1 MKKIFILLLVA
12 LMLVSMFACKKTNDE
27 MLPEFEVVET
37 RPPETQ
43 PPVETI
49 TPEETEPPVVEATP
63 EVPEVQYVSKEF
75 ICMNSSLTSKD
86 FDGIDFDKF
95 VALYELTE
103 ESFADGVKPGFFEA
117 LLSGYKLTLAIVN
130 GEVDTE
136 PTPEVVEP
144 TNEPI
149 ETEEP
154 DPTATAIPNN
164 QQTVTQPT
172 KAPTAVPTQKPTSV
186 PTQKPT
192 SAPTQKP
199 TAAPTQKPTQAPT
212 QKPTST
218 PTSKPTAVP
227 TATPIQYE
235 NPITITN
242 LIVSEL
248 DNGNASVQVHFSHKS
263 GERYKIFRKTTGS
276 YTVVADITTNSFIE
290 DSHDWWTDKTVE
302 WNKEYYYYV
311 MHYSKDGKT
320 ALSDKY
326 NERTVKTFFD
336 AYSINNISYNA
347 SNSVITITWT
357 GGGKYFR
364 VFRKVGNGSWERAYD
379 YSVDKGNTDSQGLG
393 LANQAH
399 YSFYDKVDKVPGT
412 YKYAV
417 RRITKDGKTYISD
430 DGVPKSFTID
440 VSMLKE
446 TEESV
451 KIETVKPVATGS
463 TSTKKIKVT
472 FVSEPGEVYAVFK
485 KCSSQTYQ
493 WKDGRTPIVG
503 EDKYINNGWSEPTL
517 ITATSNKTDYSETIN
532 TLLYSHDTTF
542 TYTVAHVAKDKS
554 VYLSKYNGKGT
565 SIALSEGF
573 GGNPVEIAEGEELF
587 GTFDNEAA
595 AKECANLYRIKF
607 VKFQYATATFTLK
620 DGETRTL
627 QQIINEG
634 KTNGWPLIEINYVS
648 HIG

>member
-49 TPEETEPPVVEATP
+49 TPEETEPPVVEGTP
-63 EVPEVQYVSKEF
+63 EVPAVQYVTKDF
-75 ICMNSSLTSKD
+75 ICMNSTLSEQD
-86 FDGIDFDKF
+86 FDGIDFDNF
-95 VALYELTE
+95 VSSYDLTAE
-103 ESFADGVKPGFFEA
+103 RFKDGVTSGTFEA
-117 LLSGYKLTLAIVN
+117 LLQLHKNAIAVLN
-130 GEVDTE
+130 GEIYAE
-136 PTPEVVEP
+136 PTTEATEVPEEVEIQEP
-144 TNEPI
+144 TQEP
-149 ETEEP
+149 EP
-154 DPTATAIPNN
+154 EATQTPTP
-164 QQTVTQPT
+164 VTQST
-172 KAPTAVPTQKPTSV
+172 KAPVTNPTQNPTSV
-186 PTQKPT
+186 PTQK
-192 SAPTQKP
+192 
-199 TAAPTQKPTQAPT
+199 PTQKPTQAPT

-218 PTSKPTAVP
+218 PTSKPTAAP

-290 DSHDWWTDKTVE
+290 DSHNWWTDKTVE

-326 NERTVKTFFD
+326 NECTVKTFFD

-347 SNSVITITWT
+347 SNSVITVTWT

-648 HIG
+648 HVG

>member
-49 TPEETEPPVVEATP
+49 IPEETEPPVVEATP
-63 EVPEVQYVSKEF
+63 EVPEVQYVTKEF
-75 ICMNSSLTSKD
+75 ICMNSTLSEQD
-86 FDGIDFDKF
+86 FDGIDFDNF
-95 VALYELTE
+95 VSSYGLTAE
-103 ESFADGVKPGFFEA
+103 RFKDGVTSGTFEA
-117 LLSGYKLTLAIVN
+117 LLQLHKNAIAVLN
-130 GEVDTE
+130 GEIHAE
-136 PTPEVVEP
+136 PTAEATEVPEEVEIQEP
-144 TNEPI
+144 TQEP
-149 ETEEP
+149 EP
-154 DPTATAIPNN
+154 EATQTPTPAT
-164 QQTVTQPT
+164 QST
-172 KAPTAVPTQKPTSV
+172 KAPVTNPTQRPTSAPTQRPTSV
-186 PTQKPT
+186 PTQK
-192 SAPTQKP
+192 
-199 TAAPTQKPTQAPT
+199 PTQKPTQAPT

-218 PTSKPTAVP
+218 PTSKPTAAP

-290 DSHDWWTDKTVE
+290 DSHNWWTDKTVE

-326 NERTVKTFFD
+326 NECTVKTFFD

-347 SNSVITITWT
+347 SNSVITVTWT

-399 YSFYDKVDKVPGT
+399 YSFYDKVNKVPGT

-503 EDKYINNGWSEPTL
+503 EDKYINNGWSEPTF

-595 AKECANLYRIKF
+595 AKECATLYRIKF

-648 HIG
+648 HVG

>member
-1 MKKIFILLLVA
+1 MKKIFILLLAA

-63 EVPEVQYVSKEF
+63 EVPEVQYVTKDF
-75 ICMNSSLTSKD
+75 ICMNSTLSEQD
-86 FDGIDFDKF
+86 FDGVDFDNF
-95 VALYELTE
+95 VSSYGLTAE
-103 ESFADGVKPGFFEA
+103 RFKDGVTPGTFEA
-117 LLSGYKLTLAIVN
+117 LLQLHKNAIAVLN
-130 GEVDTE
+130 GEIHAE
-136 PTPEVVEP
+136 PTAEATEVPEEVEIQEP
-144 TNEPI
+144 TQEP
-149 ETEEP
+149 EP
-154 DPTATAIPNN
+154 EATQTPTPAT
-164 QQTVTQPT
+164 QST
-172 KAPTAVPTQKPTSV
+172 KAPVTNPTQRPTSVPTQRPTSV
-186 PTQKPT
+186 PTQK
-192 SAPTQKP
+192 
-199 TAAPTQKPTQAPT
+199 PTQKPTQAPT

-218 PTSKPTAVP
+218 PTSKPTAAP